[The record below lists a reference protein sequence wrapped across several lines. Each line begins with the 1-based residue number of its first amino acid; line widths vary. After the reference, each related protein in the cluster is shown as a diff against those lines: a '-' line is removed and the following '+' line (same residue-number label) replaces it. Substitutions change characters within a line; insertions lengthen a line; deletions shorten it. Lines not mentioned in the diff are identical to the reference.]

1 MICIH
6 ESTRVT
12 SSTFSSTSPT
22 RSKQSLENMLCSL
35 ITQLYDRSQDSRKHL
50 DFLYSCEN
58 KRKRPSIDS
67 LRTVF
72 EDMIRQAG
80 EVWIILDALD
90 ECQNMYSYI
99 NRRPVHWV
107 ERILLVTTNL
117 HFLVTSRPA
126 QRIHR
131 DVRKW
136 LRKENIIS
144 IEEDSTRDD
153 IRAYINARV
162 RQNQDLARWRSRSEV
177 QDEIERVLME
187 KSAGMFRWVSCQL
200 DELQN
205 CVDLPSLR
213 LALRSL
219 PKTLEETYARILAT
233 APPQHLLQTRR
244 ILQFLLFSERP
255 LLVEEAVDAVA
266 VELEG
271 SPRFHLENRFPRP
284 EILLDYCSS
293 LVAITRR
300 KTGKTGDQTVIE
312 LQFAHLSIKE
322 YLMSN
327 QLDQHIA
334 KDLEETAARD
344 SIAEVCLAYLLELP
358 HSLSTTEIR
367 QSFPLAQYC
376 AQYWASHVAFAES
389 SSESV
394 RTLMMELFSN
404 QSAYETCYRLYDPE
418 RAWKDDGDE
427 DRRGAPTLYYASL
440 MGLTYPVQILIENG
454 VDINEQAGQHGN
466 AL

>member
-1 MICIH
+1 
-6 ESTRVT
+6 
-12 SSTFSSTSPT
+12 
-22 RSKQSLENMLCSL
+22 ML
-35 ITQLYDRSQDSRKHL
+35 TPPR
-50 DFLYSCEN
+50 
-58 KRKRPSIDS
+58 
-67 LRTVF
+67 
-72 EDMIRQAG
+72 
-80 EVWIILDALD
+80 
-90 ECQNMYSYI
+90 
-99 NRRPVHWV
+99 
-107 ERILLVTTNL
+107 
-117 HFLVTSRPA
+117 
-126 QRIHR
+126 
-131 DVRKW
+131 
-136 LRKENIIS
+136 
-144 IEEDSTRDD
+144 
-153 IRAYINARV
+153 
-162 RQNQDLARWRSRSEV
+162 
-177 QDEIERVLME
+177 
-187 KSAGMFRWVSCQL
+187 FRWVTCQL

-244 ILQFLLFSERP
+244 ILKFLLFSERP

-271 SPRFHLENRFPRP
+271 SPRFHLENRFLRP
-284 EILLDYCSS
+284 ETLLDYCSS
-293 LVAITRR
+293 LVAIKRR
-300 KTGKTGDQTVIE
+300 KNGNTGDQTVIE

-334 KDLEETAARD
+334 KDLEETAARA

-376 AQYWASHVAFAES
+376 AQYWASHAAFAES

-394 RTLMMELFSN
+394 RTLMVGFFSN

-427 DRRGAPTLYYASL
+427 DRRGAPALYYASL
-440 MGLTYPVQILIENG
+440 TGLTYPVQILIENG
-454 VDINEQAGQHGN
+454 VDINEQAGKHSN
-466 AL
+466 ALRAALSRGHMEIVRMLRMKGANIALSQETVQIGPFSDSGYASAPDNLLHHIHNTLDDGFEHNTISGSPERHEDVDPSEWRTVYSATSSVSSSRQEGYISELTDDLLGRIRSEDLDEKIIERMIRALPRLLKAFALKFGFNAESQMHRDVMFFTHIWRKYVFSTLKLGLGQPQY